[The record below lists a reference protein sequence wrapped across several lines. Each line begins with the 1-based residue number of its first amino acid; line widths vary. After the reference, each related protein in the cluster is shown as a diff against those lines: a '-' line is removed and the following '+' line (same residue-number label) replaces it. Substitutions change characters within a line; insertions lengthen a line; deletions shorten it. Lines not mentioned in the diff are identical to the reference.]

1 MRLLKGRLT
10 MLFKFLSP
18 KRSLIGIFYVTLRY
32 YLT

>member
-1 MRLLKGRLT
+1 MRLLKEQLT
-10 MLFKFLSP
+10 MLLKFLSP